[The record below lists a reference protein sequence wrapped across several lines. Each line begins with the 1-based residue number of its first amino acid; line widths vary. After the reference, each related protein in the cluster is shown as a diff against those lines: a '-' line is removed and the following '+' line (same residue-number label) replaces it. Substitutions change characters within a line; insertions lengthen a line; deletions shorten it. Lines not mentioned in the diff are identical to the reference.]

1 MGFQKIVW
9 LIILGLLQATACCY
23 GQDKV
28 ITLQGDT
35 LIVQIPL
42 KPTTVGLPR
51 AALGKPI
58 EYGFRQIAVLYSPDS
73 VRMHLP
79 GQIAGYI
86 RQNPGRRS
94 GTGIYLSK
102 KVPPL
107 TRFTEDREPQMLF
120 MQRIGMHGSYSFW
133 YFRLRSVYGSQPYY
147 LLEHQGSTPVVVET
161 YRQFTNW
168 VQQHPE
174 LNSLVAR
181 LPASRSQKR
190 NPYALFSYLQLLT
203 DHLNMQ
209 P

>member
-9 LIILGLLQATACCY
+9 IIGLSLLKATACCY

-35 LIVQIPL
+35 LIVQIPRQ
-42 KPTTVGLPR
+42 PTAVGLPR
-51 AALGKPI
+51 AALGKTI
-58 EYGFRQIAVLYSPDS
+58 EYGFRQIAVSYRPDS

-86 RQNPGRRS
+86 RQNPGRHS

-107 TRFTEDREPQMLF
+107 TRYTEDREPKMLF

-133 YFRLRSVYGSQPYY
+133 YFRLRSVYGTQPYY
-147 LLEHQGSTPVVVET
+147 MLEHEGSNAVVVET
-161 YRQFTNW
+161 YSQFTAW
-168 VQQHPE
+168 VQQHPA
-174 LNSLVAR
+174 LSSLLGR

-203 DHLNMQ
+203 EHLNKQ